1 MIYPT
6 LNGVFCLNLLNS
18 AIVFHGWAQAWLK
31 SVTFASV
38 SVRLPVLGM
47 LVMTLGL
54 AACATT
60 PQKILP
66 SSTVTSTGCSTL
78 CPAPVQCS
86 SPKQIGALPVVPN
99 LHPVAWAE
107 LPGWE
112 ADHQLAAWPAWLD
125 SCSALKNKPDWKT
138 VCGLADTLNPVD
150 DASVRV
156 YFETNFNV
164 FQSARADGDVQGLF
178 TGYYAPVL
186 QGSLVRTKR
195 FTVPLY
201 APPPDLLS
209 IDLSAVYPELKAMRL
224 RGRLQGN
231 EVVPYWSRSQIDGQ
245 VRPLAGHELVWLEN
259 PVDAFFLQIQG
270 SGHIKLP
277 DGKEIMVGYADQ
289 NGYPYLAIGRVLVAR
304 GDLRADQV
312 SMQAI
317 RDWGQMHPD
326 QLPDLLA
333 QNPSYVFFR
342 ILPDTA
348 PLGALGVALTAE
360 RSVAIDPRAIPLGA
374 PIWLSTTEPLSRQPM
389 DRLMMAQDTGGA
401 IRGNVRADV
410 YFGLGDIAGRLAGEM
425 KQSGQIWVLLPKAIP
440 AS

>member
-1 MIYPT
+1 MFGMEFD
-6 LNGVFCLNLLNS
+6 LNPNNQSVMMLADWKIS
-18 AIVFHGWAQAWLK
+18 WPK
-31 SVTFASV
+31 SLM
-38 SVRLPVLGM
+38 VRLPKASAKIPMLGI
-47 LVMTLGL
+47 LVMMLGL
-54 AACATT
+54 AACATVPRT
-60 PQKILP
+60 AHPLNTAVSAP
-66 SSTVTSTGCSTL
+66 CATL
-78 CPAPVQCS
+78 CPAPVQCLP
-86 SPKQIGALPVVPN
+86 PKQIGAPPVVPN
-99 LHPVAWAE
+99 LRPATWAD
-107 LPGWE
+107 LPGWD
-112 ADHQLAAWPAWLD
+112 ADHQLEAWPAWLA
-125 SCSALKNKPDWKT
+125 SCAALKNKPDWKM
-138 VCGLADTLNPVD
+138 VCGMANGLNPVD
-150 DASVRV
+150 DTGVRA

-164 FQSARADGDVQGLF
+164 FQSVQADGGVQGLF

-186 QGSLVRTKR
+186 QGSLVRTSR
-195 FTVPLY
+195 FSVPLY

-209 IDLSAVYPELKAMRL
+209 IDLSAVYPELKTLRL

-231 EVVPYWSRSQIDGQ
+231 QIVPYWSRSQIDGDI
-245 VRPLAGHELVWLEN
+245 RPLAGHELVWLEN

-289 NGYPYLAIGRVLVAR
+289 NGYPYLAIGRVLVER
-304 GDLRADQV
+304 GDLHADQV

-317 RDWGQMHPD
+317 RDWGQAHPD

-348 PLGALGVALTAE
+348 PLGALGVALTAG

-374 PIWLSTTEPLSRQPM
+374 PIWLSTTEPLSSQPM

-410 YFGLGDIAGRLAGEM
+410 YFGLGDVAGRLAGKM
-425 KQSGQIWVLLPKAIP
+425 KQRGQIWVLLPKAIP